1 MTTIVSSRN
10 LLQVAGEWPTIKL
23 TAEFHV
29 EGGTIKRIS
38 SGNILSKSEGRD
50 IHIGSFS
57 AEESGS
63 ININLYT
70 GGMDNL
76 EAVCTALPAL
86 ILDVKSQLEQ

>member
-1 MTTIVSSRN
+1 MTTILSSRN

-29 EGGTIKRIS
+29 EGVSIKRIS
-38 SGNILSKSEGRD
+38 SGSILSKSDGPGT
-50 IHIGSFS
+50 HIGSFS

-70 GGMDNL
+70 GGMENL
-76 EAVCTALPAL
+76 EAVCTALPSL